1 MKLDETQRSSIMEDK
16 RHMTTK
22 ELQQKY
28 NVSRSTIQ
36 RIKLPN
42 LEERAAEFH
51 GEAKDR
57 APRDQT
63 KENFAE
69 MLVKQIQRE
78 EAPILKLPQI
88 DRQPIIQKI
97 LMNADTFP
105 AHYPFITDKTSFA
118 LSLNDKSVG
127 QLQDLLDTMERTR
140 STNNLS
146 AQMKQVFFVSARA
159 AETLG
164 SRIRLK
170 TDGLTNALIQQQQEL
185 DYIFKELA
193 LTYSDK
199 FTKASSPEI
208 RLLMMFGMTILQ
220 VDSQNRIREAM
231 RTETSEEK
239 YQDL

>member
-16 RHMTTK
+16 KHMTTK
-22 ELQQKY
+22 EIQQKY

-42 LEERAAEFH
+42 LEARAAEFH
-51 GEAKDR
+51 EDAKDQ
-57 APRDQT
+57 APRNET

-69 MLVKQIQRE
+69 MLVNQIQRE
-78 EAPILKLPQI
+78 ETPIIPQI

-105 AHYPFITDKTSFA
+105 AHYPFITDKTAFA
-118 LSLNDKSVG
+118 MSLNDKSSG
-127 QLQDLLDTMERTR
+127 QLQDLLNTMERTR

-199 FTKASSPEI
+199 FTKASSPEM

-231 RTETSEEK
+231 ARTETPEEK

>member
-16 RHMTTK
+16 KHMSTK

-42 LEERAAEFH
+42 LEARAAEFH
-51 GEAKDR
+51 GDAKDQ
-57 APRDQT
+57 APRNET

-78 EAPILKLPQI
+78 ETPIMPQI

-105 AHYPFITDKTSFA
+105 AHYPFITDKTAFA
-118 LSLNDKSVG
+118 MSLNDKSSG
-127 QLQDLLDTMERTR
+127 QLQDLLNTMERTR

-199 FTKASSPEI
+199 FTKASSPEM

-231 RTETSEEK
+231 ARTETPEEK